1 MGHRR
6 RPWTFAGAS
15 ATPRIDMNDLSLTI
29 LPEAA
34 GDAQA
39 IERLHER
46 TFGPGRFVLSAYRIR
61 EHVDHLLELSFT
73 ARIGTLLVGSVRQL
87 PILIGQTPAL
97 LLGPLTVEPPFRDRG
112 IGRQLM
118 ERALKDARE
127 KGHRL
132 VLLVGD
138 EPYYGRVGFKQVPKG
153 RVTMPG
159 PVDAARILVF
169 ELVDGAFE
177 GVSGAVGPD
186 WSKARG

>member
-1 MGHRR
+1 M
-6 RPWTFAGAS
+6 T
-15 ATPRIDMNDLSLTI
+15 DLSLTI

-39 IERLHER
+39 IERLHQR

-87 PILIGQTPAL
+87 PVLVGETPAL
-97 LLGPLTVEPPFRDRG
+97 LLGPLTVEPPFRGRG
-112 IGRQLM
+112 VGRLLM
-118 ERALKDARE
+118 ERALKDATE

-138 EPYYGRVGFKQVPKG
+138 EPYYSRVGFKQVAKG
-153 RVTMPG
+153 RVTMPA

-177 GVSGAVGPD
+177 GVSGSVGPD
-186 WSKARG
+186 WSKARRSCT

>member
-1 MGHRR
+1 M
-6 RPWTFAGAS
+6 T
-15 ATPRIDMNDLSLTI
+15 DLSLSI

-61 EHVDHLLELSFT
+61 EHVDHLLDVSFT

-87 PILIGQTPAL
+87 PILVGDTKAL
-97 LLGPLTVEPPFRDRG
+97 LLGPLTVEPPFRARG
-112 IGRQLM
+112 VGRLLM

-132 VLLVGD
+132 ILLVGD
-138 EPYYGRVGFKQVPKG
+138 EPYYSRVGFRQIPKG

-159 PVDAARILVF
+159 PVDAARVLVF
-169 ELVDGAFE
+169 ELADGAFE
-177 GVSGAVGPD
+177 GVSGVVAPD
-186 WSKARG
+186 WSKARVR

>member
-1 MGHRR
+1 M
-6 RPWTFAGAS
+6 T
-15 ATPRIDMNDLSLTI
+15 DLSLTI

-61 EHVDHLLELSFT
+61 EHVDHVLELSFT
-73 ARIGTLLVGSVRQL
+73 ARIGTLLVGSVGQL
-87 PILIGQTPAL
+87 PILIGETPAL
-97 LLGPLTVEPPFRDRG
+97 LLGPLTVEPPFRGRG
-112 IGRQLM
+112 VGRLLM
-118 ERALKDARE
+118 ERALKDAKA

-138 EPYYGRVGFKQVPKG
+138 EPYYSRVGFKPVPKG

-159 PVDAARILVF
+159 PVDATRILVF

-177 GVSGAVGPD
+177 GVAGTVGPD
-186 WSKARG
+186 WSKARE